1 MALAST
7 LAARRAGLVFQRRSR
22 RGCAPPCW
30 WRRGSHRHRRHAAAA
45 RAAGVTDRP
54 DSAAGAVE
62 VVLACAAPSRGGTVV
77 DVRTTSPSLAYGS
90 VLLVEL
96 PLLLEAVLADST
108 AAGPLPVSGVGA
120 GRPSR

>member
-1 MALAST
+1 
-7 LAARRAGLVFQRRSR
+7 
-22 RGCAPPCW
+22 
-30 WRRGSHRHRRHAAAA
+30 
-45 RAAGVTDRP
+45 VTDRP

-62 VVLACAAPSRGGTVV
+62 VVLALRRTEQGRTVV

-90 VLLVEL
+90 VLLAEL